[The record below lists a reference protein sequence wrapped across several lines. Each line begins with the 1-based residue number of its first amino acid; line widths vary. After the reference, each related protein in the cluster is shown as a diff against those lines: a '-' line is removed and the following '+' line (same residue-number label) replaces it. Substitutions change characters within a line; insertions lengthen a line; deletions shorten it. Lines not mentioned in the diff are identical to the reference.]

1 MSHPRPTEPPFAAPL
16 WLASAHLQSLGAS
29 LPLWAPPRSFR
40 PASTEALRV
49 PLPGGAL
56 HAEAWWQER
65 RAPAAMVVHGVAGSM
80 ASRYVVRAAVSLYRA
95 GWHVVR
101 LDLRGAGASLE
112 DAPALYHA
120 GLTEDPRAALEMLSG
135 DARVDGVAAVG
146 FSLGGHVLLR
156 LAAELGDAAPAAL
169 RAVVS
174 ISAPL
179 DLSAVSH
186 ALERLGVRVYQR
198 YVLQNLVRAA
208 RAFAEA
214 RPERA
219 HYALSTLRSLSTV
232 RAYDTAVVAPM
243 HGFANAE
250 DYYAR
255 VSAGPLM
262 DRIRVPTLVV
272 HAEDDPLVPART
284 VRPWLP
290 SGAGGPIEQAWTR
303 RGGHVGWF
311 TGLTEASWVDTWAM
325 RRTRAFLAAAR
336 AARARE
342 EGAGARR

>member
-1 MSHPRPTEPPFAAPL
+1 MARQRAPSIAERRRSRFGRRPGRFCPE
-16 WLASAHLQSLGAS
+16 SSEVI
-29 LPLWAPPRSFR
+29 RI
-40 PASTEALRV
+40 
-49 PLPGGAL
+49 PLPSGGAL
-56 HAEAWWQER
+56 HAVAWWQKA
-65 RAPAAMVVHGVAGSM
+65 RAPAAILVHGVAGSI

-95 GWHVVR
+95 GWHAVR

-120 GLTEDPRAALEMLSG
+120 GLTEDPRSALEMLAR

-156 LAAELGDAAPAAL
+156 LAAELGDSAPPSL
-169 RAVVS
+169 RGVVS

-186 ALERLGVRVYQR
+186 ALERLGVRVYQH
-198 YVLQNLVRAA
+198 YVLQNLVRTA
-208 RAFAEA
+208 RDFARA

-219 HYALSTLRSLSTV
+219 HYAVSALGRLATV

-243 HGFANAE
+243 HGFSSAE
-250 DYYAR
+250 DYYERA
-255 VSAGPLM
+255 SAGPLFA
-262 DRIRVPTLVV
+262 RIRVPTLVI
-272 HAEDDPLVPART
+272 HAEDDPLVPAST

-290 SGAGGPIEQAWTR
+290 RGAGGPVALAWTR

-311 TGLTEASWVDTWAM
+311 AGLSEASWVDTWAM
-325 RRTRAFLAAAR
+325 RCAHSFLGSGHPA
-336 AARARE
+336 
-342 EGAGARR
+342 